1 MDLFLIKIN
10 VAYGGVEVGDG
21 GGERERER
29 EREREFAWCIIIHG
43 V

>member
-21 GGERERER
+21 GGGGER